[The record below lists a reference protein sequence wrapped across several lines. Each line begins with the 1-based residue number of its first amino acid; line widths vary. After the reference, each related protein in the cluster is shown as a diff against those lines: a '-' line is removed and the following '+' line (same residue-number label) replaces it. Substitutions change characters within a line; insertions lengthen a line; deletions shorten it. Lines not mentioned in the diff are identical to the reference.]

1 MTLELIRDVLGWCAL
16 INYGILLLWF
26 LIFSLAHEWLHG
38 LHGRWFTLSGE
49 NFDAIHYLS
58 MAFYKLS
65 IFLFYLTPY
74 LVLRIFV

>member
-1 MTLELIRDVLGWCAL
+1 MTLELIRNVLGWCAL
-16 INYGILLLWF
+16 INYGILLLWLLF
-26 LIFSLAHEWLHG
+26 FSLAHDWLFHFHG
-38 LHGRWFTLSGE
+38 KWFSLSIG

-65 IFLFYLTPY
+65 IFLFFLTPY